1 MTTSIDAQYE
11 QYLNAGLT
19 LDLTR
24 GKPCS
29 DQLDLSCALEDMI
42 GGNFKTT
49 DGIDARNYGGLLGI
63 PEARALGGTLL
74 DVDPKYI
81 MAGGNSSLTL
91 MYQFLVWRLKAW
103 QANNPSQ
110 TFKFICVVPGYDRH
124 FTICE
129 HLGIE
134 MLSVGFDNAGPN
146 MTEIETLVRQDQNIK
161 GIWCVPKHSNPTGH
175 TYSEAT
181 VKRLANLPNLASKDF
196 VLMWDNAYAAHDLDP
211 QTMPLSNIM
220 AHAQDAETADQ
231 IALFASTSKI
241 TFAGAGLAFCG
252 LSEPMLKG
260 FETFLT
266 PQMIGFDK
274 VNQLRHAR
282 LLKDPNDIA
291 RHMTAHRAILAP
303 KFKRVQKKLMP
314 LAETDLATWSQP
326 GGGYFVS
333 LDLKTASATRVIALA
348 NAAGVKLTPAGAT
361 FPYGRDP
368 EDKNIRIAP
377 SFPDMMEL
385 DQALDVLVCCIVKA
399 SESGH

>member
-1 MTTSIDAQYE
+1 MTTSIDEQYE
-11 QYLNAGLT
+11 QYLGAGLA

-24 GKPCS
+24 GKPRS
-29 DQLDLSCALEDMI
+29 DQLDLSCALEDAI
-42 GGNFKTT
+42 GGNFKAADGT
-49 DGIDARNYGGLLGI
+49 DVRNYGGLLGI
-63 PEARALGGTLL
+63 PEARALGGALL
-74 DVDPKYI
+74 AVDPKCV

-91 MYQFLVWRLKAW
+91 MYQFLVWRRAAW
-103 QANNPSQ
+103 QADAPSQ

-134 MLSVGFDNAGPN
+134 MISVGFDSEGPN
-146 MTEIETLVRQDQNIK
+146 MTEIEALVRQDPHIK

-175 TYSEAT
+175 TYRDET
-181 VKRLANLPNLASKDF
+181 VTRLANLPNLAGKDF
-196 VLMWDNAYAAHDLDP
+196 VVMWDNAYAAHDLDP
-211 QTMPLSNIM
+211 LTPPLANIM
-220 AHAQDAETADQ
+220 AHAQAAKTDHQ

-252 LSEPMLKG
+252 LSETALKA
-260 FETFLT
+260 FETFLM

-282 LLKDPNDIA
+282 LLGGADDIA
-291 RHMTAHRAILAP
+291 THMAAHRNILGP
-303 KFKRVQKKLMP
+303 KFNRVQEKLAP
-314 LAETDLATWSQP
+314 LAEADLAAWSQP
-326 GGGYFVS
+326 EGGYFVS
-333 LDLKTASATRVIALA
+333 LDLKMASATTVIALA

-385 DQALDVLVCCIVKA
+385 DQALDVLVCCIFKA
-399 SESGH
+399 SQIDH

>member
-1 MTTSIDAQYE
+1 MTSSIDAQYE

-29 DQLDLSCALEDMI
+29 EQLDLSGALEATI

-49 DGIDARNYGGLLGI
+49 DGSDARNYGGLLGI
-63 PEARALGGTLL
+63 PEARALGGALL
-74 DVDPKYI
+74 DIDPSYI

-91 MYQFLVWRLKAW
+91 MYQFLVWRHRVW
-103 QANNPSQ
+103 QTNSPSQ

-134 MLSVGFDNAGPN
+134 MISVGFDAEGPN
-146 MTEIETLVRQDQNIK
+146 MTEIETLVRQDQTIK

-175 TYSEAT
+175 TYSEKT
-181 VKRLANLPNLASKDF
+181 VERLANLPNIASKDF

-211 QTMPLSNIM
+211 KATPLSNIM
-220 AHAQDAETADQ
+220 ALAQDAKTDHQ

-282 LLKDPNDIA
+282 LLKDSNDITQ
-291 RHMTAHRAILAP
+291 HMAAHRAILGP
-303 KFKRVQKKLMP
+303 KFKRVQEKLGP
-314 LAETDLATWSQP
+314 LADVDLATWSQP
-326 GGGYFVS
+326 EGGYFVS
-333 LDLKTASATRVIALA
+333 LDLNTASATKVIALA

-368 EDKNIRIAP
+368 QDKNIRIAP

-385 DQALDVLVCCIVKA
+385 DQALDVLVCCILKA
-399 SESGH
+399 SKVDP

>member
-1 MTTSIDAQYE
+1 MTTSIDAQYD
-11 QYLNAGLT
+11 QYLSAGLA

-42 GGNFKTT
+42 AGNFKTV
-49 DGIDARNYGGLLGI
+49 DGTDARNYGGLLGI

-91 MYQFLVWRLKAW
+91 MYQFLVWRLRAW
-103 QANNPSQ
+103 QENDPMQ

-134 MLSVGFDNAGPN
+134 MISVGFDADGPN
-146 MTEIETLVRQDQNIK
+146 MTKIEALVRQDQNIK

-175 TYSEAT
+175 TYSQAT
-181 VKRLANLPNLASKDF
+181 VERLANLPNLAGKDF
-196 VLMWDNAYAAHDLDP
+196 ILMWDNAYAAHDLDP
-211 QTMPLSNIM
+211 RTMPLSNLM
-220 AHAQDAETADQ
+220 ARAQAAQTAHQ
-231 IALFASTSKI
+231 VALFASTSKI

-252 LSEPMLKG
+252 LSEPMLQG

-282 LLKDPNDIA
+282 LLKDSNDIA
-291 RHMTAHRAILAP
+291 KHMAAHRVILEP
-303 KFKRVQKKLMP
+303 KFQRVQEKLMP
-314 LAETDLATWSQP
+314 LAEADLATWSQP

-333 LDLKTASATRVIALA
+333 LDLKAASATQVIALA

-377 SFPDMMEL
+377 SFPDMIEL

-399 SESGH
+399 SEMDR

>member
-11 QYLNAGLT
+11 QYLNAGLA

-42 GGNFKTT
+42 GDNFKTT
-49 DGIDARNYGGLLGI
+49 DGTDARNYGGLLGI

-103 QANNPSQ
+103 QNSDPMQ

-134 MLSVGFDNAGPN
+134 MISVSFDADGPN
-146 MTEIETLVRQDQNIK
+146 MTNIEALVRQDQNIK

-175 TYSEAT
+175 TYSQAT
-181 VKRLANLPNLASKDF
+181 VERLANLPNLAGKDF
-196 VLMWDNAYAAHDLDP
+196 ILMWDNAYAAHDLDP
-211 QTMPLSNIM
+211 RTMPLTNLM
-220 AHAQDAETADQ
+220 ARAQAAQTAHQ
-231 IALFASTSKI
+231 VALFASTSKI

-252 LSEPMLKG
+252 LSEPMLQG

-282 LLKDPNDIA
+282 LLKDSNDIA
-291 RHMTAHRAILAP
+291 KHMAAHRVILEP
-303 KFKRVQKKLMP
+303 KFQRVQEKLMP
-314 LAETDLATWSQP
+314 LAEADLATWSQP
-326 GGGYFVS
+326 SGGYFVS
-333 LDLKTASATRVIALA
+333 LDLKAASATQVIALA

-377 SFPDMMEL
+377 SFPDMIEL

-399 SESGH
+399 SEMDR

>member
-124 FTICE
+124 FTIC
-129 HLGIE
+129 
-134 MLSVGFDNAGPN
+134 
-146 MTEIETLVRQDQNIK
+146 
-161 GIWCVPKHSNPTGH
+161 
-175 TYSEAT
+175 
-181 VKRLANLPNLASKDF
+181 
-196 VLMWDNAYAAHDLDP
+196 
-211 QTMPLSNIM
+211 
-220 AHAQDAETADQ
+220 
-231 IALFASTSKI
+231 
-241 TFAGAGLAFCG
+241 
-252 LSEPMLKG
+252 
-260 FETFLT
+260 
-266 PQMIGFDK
+266 
-274 VNQLRHAR
+274 
-282 LLKDPNDIA
+282 
-291 RHMTAHRAILAP
+291 
-303 KFKRVQKKLMP
+303 
-314 LAETDLATWSQP
+314 
-326 GGGYFVS
+326 
-333 LDLKTASATRVIALA
+333 
-348 NAAGVKLTPAGAT
+348 
-361 FPYGRDP
+361 
-368 EDKNIRIAP
+368 
-377 SFPDMMEL
+377 
-385 DQALDVLVCCIVKA
+385 
-399 SESGH
+399 

>member
-1 MTTSIDAQYE
+1 MTTSIDAQYQ

-29 DQLDLSCALEDMI
+29 DQLDLSDTLEDMI
-42 GGNFKTT
+42 GGNFKTA
-49 DGIDARNYGGLLGI
+49 DGIDVRNYGGLLGI
-63 PEARALGGTLL
+63 PEARALGGALL

-103 QANNPSQ
+103 QADDPAQ

-134 MLSVGFDNAGPN
+134 MVSVGFDSNGPN
-146 MTEIETLVRQDQNIK
+146 LTDIEALVRQDQTIK

-175 TYSEAT
+175 TYSDET
-181 VKRLANLPNLASKDF
+181 VARLANLPSLASKDF
-196 VLMWDNAYAAHDLDP
+196 ILMWDNAYAAHDLDP
-211 QTMPLSNIM
+211 QARPLSNIM
-220 AHAQDAETADQ
+220 AYAQAVQTADH

-274 VNQLRHAR
+274 LNQLRHAR
-282 LLKDPNDIA
+282 LLSGKDDIA
-291 RHMTAHRAILAP
+291 KHMAAHRAILEP
-303 KFKRVQKKLMP
+303 KFRRVQEKLRP
-314 LAETDLATWSQP
+314 LADAGLATWSQP

-333 LDLKTASATRVIALA
+333 LDLKIASATRVIALA
-348 NAAGVKLTPAGAT
+348 DAAGVKLTPAGAT

-377 SFPDMMEL
+377 SFPDMIAL

-399 SESGH
+399 SEINH

>member
-1 MTTSIDAQYE
+1 MTTSIDAQYD
-11 QYLNAGLT
+11 QYLSADLA

-42 GGNFKTT
+42 AGNFKTV
-49 DGIDARNYGGLLGI
+49 DGTDARNYGGLLGI

-103 QANNPSQ
+103 QENDPMQ

-134 MLSVGFDNAGPN
+134 MISVGFDADGPN
-146 MTEIETLVRQDQNIK
+146 MTKIEALVRQDQNIK

-175 TYSEAT
+175 TYSQAT
-181 VKRLANLPNLASKDF
+181 VERLANLPNLAGKDF
-196 VLMWDNAYAAHDLDP
+196 ILMWDNAYAAHDLDP
-211 QTMPLSNIM
+211 RTMPLTNLM
-220 AHAQDAETADQ
+220 ARAQAAQTAHQ
-231 IALFASTSKI
+231 VALFASTSKI

-252 LSEPMLKG
+252 LSEPMLQG

-282 LLKDPNDIA
+282 LLKDSNDIA
-291 RHMTAHRAILAP
+291 KHMAAHRVILEP
-303 KFKRVQKKLMP
+303 KFQRVQEKLMP
-314 LAETDLATWSQP
+314 LTEADLATWSQP

-333 LDLKTASATRVIALA
+333 LDLKAASATQVIALA

-361 FPYGRDP
+361 FPYGHDP

-399 SESGH
+399 SEMDR

>member
-1 MTTSIDAQYE
+1 MNTSNDAQYD
-11 QYLNAGLT
+11 QYLNAGLA

-42 GGNFKTT
+42 AGNFKTA
-49 DGIDARNYGGLLGI
+49 DGTDARNYGGLLGI
-63 PEARALGGTLL
+63 PDARALGGTLL

-103 QANNPSQ
+103 QKDDPTQ

-129 HLGIE
+129 YLGIE
-134 MLSVGFDNAGPN
+134 MISVGFDADGPN
-146 MTEIETLVRQDQNIK
+146 MTKIEALVRQDQNIK

-175 TYSEAT
+175 TYSQAT
-181 VKRLANLPNLASKDF
+181 VERLANLPNLAGKDF
-196 VLMWDNAYAAHDLDP
+196 IIMWDNAYAAHDLDP
-211 QTMPLSNIM
+211 RTMPLTNLM
-220 AHAQDAETADQ
+220 ARAQAAQTAHQ

-252 LSEPMLKG
+252 LSEPMLQG

-282 LLKDPNDIA
+282 LLKDSNDIA
-291 RHMTAHRAILAP
+291 KHMAAHRVILEP
-303 KFKRVQKKLMP
+303 KFQRVQEKLMP
-314 LAETDLATWSQP
+314 LAEADLATWSQP

-333 LDLKTASATRVIALA
+333 LDLKAASATQVIALA

-361 FPYGRDP
+361 FPYGHDP

>member
-134 MLSVGFDNAGPN
+134 MLS
-146 MTEIETLVRQDQNIK
+146 
-161 GIWCVPKHSNPTGH
+161 
-175 TYSEAT
+175 T

-303 KFKRVQKKLMP
+303 KFKRVQEKLTP

-333 LDLKTASATRVIALA
+333 LDLKTASATAVIALA